1 LKKNWVVLLFLFL
14 FVVLV
19 PGAFAQDTLSDEILA
34 QAKAQADLFLELKN
48 ALGLDWLDKYNTYL
62 QNPSVNPE
70 PSWSL
75 SIQDLINN
83 GYLSAGFP
91 SDFSLSPSGAEV
103 VISRQISTQSIRDAV
118 TIYLPSATISGNT
131 VSLLVQRPAQW
142 VAWEDALASK
152 VSRAGDDNPDIL
164 PGASLEFGSGSKIE
178 FINNDGKL
186 VGINSLT
193 YKGQELED
201 RFVNAAGDNMTGP
214 LKINGNIVWH
224 AGNDGSGSG
233 LDADLLEGQHGSFY
247 QNAGNLNAGIV
258 PVARLSGTYNIN
270 ISGRASIATNADYA
284 SNSDKLDGKDSSDF
298 ALSGH
303 THGYVSQKGDT
314 MTGPLRF
321 VDENTKI
328 FEGSNN
334 AVRIQTNSGYVD
346 IGPQNTGWAHFSTD
360 RLEFYFNKPVEA
372 ENMLKVYNTGT
383 YLTGTEG
390 KIAGNKILTTAD
402 EGHGK
407 GIDAD
412 TIDGKHAS
420 ELGGGKFLRVIKYE
434 TPGTYTWTKGS
445 ETKYVKVLVWG
456 GGASGGSS
464 RVPGPA
470 GGTSQFGSYV
480 YAYGGSQNIG
490 GSFSGVAG
498 TRGRKGE
505 NGQGAGI
512 GGLQVIQY
520 EYENSSY
527 AHGGNSGNSTDYL
540 GGGAGGYATNIID
553 VTGITSVTVVV
564 GKGGEINSPFQR
576 LWKGND
582 GAVIVEE
589 YAGPPMGY

>member
-1 LKKNWVVLLFLFL
+1 MKKILGL
-14 FVVLV
+14 VLV
-19 PGAFAQDTLSDEILA
+19 FIYFVTPVFAAEPISQEILD
-34 QAKAQADLFLELKN
+34 QAKVQAGLFMDLKN
-48 ALGLDWLDKYNTYL
+48 ALGLKWLDEYNAYL
-62 QNPSVNPE
+62 ANPTSSPE
-70 PSWSL
+70 PSWAS
-75 SIQDLINN
+75 SVTELINEN
-83 GYLSAGFP
+83 YLSTAFP
-91 SDFSLSPSGAEV
+91 TDFTITPTGQEV
-103 VISRQISTQSIRDAV
+103 TISRIITSQGIKDALPIYLPAV
-118 TIYLPSATISGNT
+118 TISGDT

-233 LDADLLEGQHGSFY
+233 LDADLLDGQHGSFY
-247 QNAGNLNAGIV
+247 RNASNLNAGIV
-258 PVARLSGTYNIN
+258 PIARLSGTYNIN

-303 THGYVSQKGDT
+303 THGYVSKKGDT

-360 RLEFYFNKPVEA
+360 RPEFYFNKPVEA

-412 TIDGKHAS
+412 TIDGKHVS

-464 RVPGPA
+464 SVPGPA
-470 GGTSQFGSYV
+470 GGTSRFGSYV
-480 YAYGGSQNIG
+480 YAYGGSRNIG

-505 NGQGAGI
+505 NGQRAGI

-527 AHGGNSGNSTDYL
+527 AHGGNAYNSTSNL

-553 VTGITSVTVVV
+553 VTRITSVTVVV
-564 GKGGEINSPFQR
+564 GKGGEINSLFQR
-576 LWKGND
+576 SWKGND

-589 YAGPPMGY
+589 YTGPPMGY